1 MFVNR
6 LSIPS
11 ARVAEPPIHVQELL
25 FPRPWPELAASATM
39 SHEVPDLYFWSPL
52 WQESLFE
59 PTAVLGS
66 NAIGLAQVIPDT
78 GDWVALQRGIVGFE
92 TAQPERP

>member
-1 MFVNR
+1 
-6 LSIPS
+6 
-11 ARVAEPPIHVQELL
+11 
-25 FPRPWPELAASATM
+25 M
-39 SHEVPDLYFWSPL
+39 SHEVPDLYFGSLL

-59 PTAVLGS
+59 PAAVSGS

-78 GDWVALQRGIVGFE
+78 GDRVALPRGIVGLA